1 MSKIWW
7 ADVQISWADVHIS
20 MNRCPDLDEQMYQKS
35 DEQMFDEQVYCD
47 LWKDSWSPFRRKP
60 FNFPFF
66 CGLYGNK

>member
-7 ADVQISWADVHIS
+7 ADVQISWADVRIS

-47 LWKDSWSPFRRKP
+47 LWKV
-60 FNFPFF
+60 
-66 CGLYGNK
+66 GNVSEGTI